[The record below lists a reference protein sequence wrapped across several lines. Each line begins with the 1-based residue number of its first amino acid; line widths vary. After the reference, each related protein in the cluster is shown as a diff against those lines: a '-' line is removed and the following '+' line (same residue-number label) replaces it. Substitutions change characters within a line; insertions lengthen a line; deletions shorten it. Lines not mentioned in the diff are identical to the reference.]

1 MARNSYPSEPDQF
14 TDIRSTI
21 NEYILPGFA
30 PQAPILPRS
39 SNIFTVGSCFAHT
52 IHRALKQAGIN
63 SRHVML
69 AEAVNTPPCALLLL
83 DHLRGKDAKTTGHF
97 VKDKIASPED
107 TAMLRSYLPA
117 ASAFILTL
125 GVALQP
131 FHEDGLPI
139 IHITKSTVGP
149 KWTANGNAFHML
161 SVDEVRS
168 YILRS
173 IESIRAMRP
182 GLPVILTVSPIP
194 LMTSVTHPAPM
205 VQDCVSKSI
214 IRAAIAA
221 AMEEEIP
228 DLYYWPSFEMVRWL
242 GAHTGP
248 VFGVD
253 GVDQR
258 HVSPKLIDLITSLFI
273 ERYFYPA

>member
-1 MARNSYPSEPDQF
+1 MPRNAYPNEPQHF
-14 TDIRSTI
+14 ANIRAAI
-21 NEYILPGFA
+21 DEYILPGFA
-30 PQAPILPRS
+30 PPAPILPRS
-39 SNIFTVGSCFAHT
+39 SNIFTVGSCFAQT
-52 IHRALKQAGIN
+52 IHKALKEAGIN

-83 DHLRGKDAKTTGHF
+83 EHLRGKNAKTTGHF
-97 VKDKIASPED
+97 VEEKIASPEN

-173 IESIRAMRP
+173 IESIRALRP
-182 GLPVILTVSPIP
+182 GLPVILTLSPIP
-194 LMTSVTHPAPM
+194 LMTSVDHPAPM
-205 VQDCVSKSI
+205 VQDCISKSI
-214 IRAAIAA
+214 LRAAIAA

-242 GAHTGP
+242 SAHTGP
-248 VFGVD
+248 VFGAD
-253 GVDQR
+253 GVDER
-258 HVSPKLIDLITSLFI
+258 HVSPKFIDLITSVFI
-273 ERYFYPA
+273 ERYFHPA